1 MRRRLSVPRGPGLL
15 SLSILSILFIFIAV
29 PSAFAQTGTGRI
41 SGLVKDASGAVVP
54 GVAIVATHEE
64 TGIRHEM
71 VTNEAGLFLF
81 PSLPV
86 GYYTVRAELSG
97 FKPIS
102 NQKNLLNVGVDLNLT
117 FTLEPGDLREAVIVT
132 AESPI
137 VQTTESSL
145 STLVSREVIVTLPLN
160 GRNPLHLIGLV
171 PGVAGHSAE
180 ATSSGGTATHYINGD
195 RGRGI
200 TTTQDGI
207 DISDPVI
214 PRGEL
219 TNAPVNPEA
228 LQEFRVVTSNAK
240 AEYGRSAGGQV
251 ELVTR
256 SGTNHMS
263 GTLYEFFRDTALDS
277 NSYFNKLRG
286 LPKEVLRRNQFGA
299 ALGGPIQRDRAFFF
313 VNYDGMRRTQDTS
326 QLATVPTQS
335 LRDGVFRFVTQACPG
350 TTVARNLPGCV
361 DASGNPVVAVSSYN
375 FAANDPRALGL
386 DPVMQKEVFAFLPL
400 PNDFTVGDGLNT
412 AGYRWNSPSE
422 QPVDTLTA
430 RVDYTINPKQN
441 LFVRYSN
448 AFRNDLI
455 NDIINTTP
463 RPMSWPAR
471 VRLSDQHGAA
481 VGHKWTLTDRLVNE
495 ITGGYTR
502 NILAFNDPVHPRT
515 YEIRPAIV
523 TTPFVYWPGTGR
535 EPTEVQFLDNLT
547 WIRGRHAIKGGV
559 NIRKYYIAQ
568 TRGAGN
574 PFGIYP
580 AMTFNRLDATFSGA
594 ETNAVV
600 RGDGSRVNLGASGI
614 NATDRNNLSTLY
626 NMLLGRIG
634 RIDQVFYSN
643 GQEFVAL
650 QPLTLDQRISE
661 YNFFVQDDWRL
672 GERVTLNA
680 GVRYE
685 LNSVPYDKAGV
696 QVVPDKPLDGSQGP
710 VTFLQGGPGT
720 GRDWFARDNNNFA
733 PSIGVAWD
741 PTGSGKTSV
750 RANYRLAYQRLIT
763 WALNVVEQRQPATSL
778 NQFIVA
784 PRDTGI
790 GGTDTVLRL
799 NEFLKQGR
807 LPSPQGSTTVSI
819 NNGVPQL
826 ATPPQINRTP
836 PNLRNEQPLFFDPN
850 VRTPY
855 MQQYIVGVQRELWKN
870 TVVEVSYVGSRGSQL
885 FRMMNVN
892 TMDLVANGFTRDFQ
906 AARRNLLA
914 NGNANSG
921 ESTGNL
927 GRLYGG
933 TIPSSVFADIQNN
946 NVGLLADA
954 LDRRTQGIGLAAA
967 GLPENFFRPNP
978 QFSIAGVGCTCSSSQ
993 YNALQIQVQKRL
1005 ASGLA
1010 FSANYTLAKSTDD
1023 VSNDTRG
1030 AGTEL
1035 VVPSDPKRLEL
1046 DKGRSDFDVRH
1057 VARGHF
1063 IWDLPFGRDRRFLS
1077 GASGILHGLVGGW
1090 QINGI
1095 LDVSSGFPLSVFS
1108 GFHTFTFYDSGTRV
1122 ATTSG
1127 NGTTNRAVFTG
1138 DGAIGKVRR
1147 TATGVEYFTSE
1158 ERAMFQTPEAGDTG
1172 SVRNIFTG
1180 PGYFQF
1186 DLGIFKNVHVMKHRL
1201 ELRAEIFNLFDT
1213 VNFSDPNVL
1222 ASSTNFGLI
1231 TDTRVPPRIVQL
1243 GVKYYF

>member
-1 MRRRLSVPRGPGLL
+1 MRRRRCVERLALL
-15 SLSILSILFIFIAV
+15 VCVIIGAASA
-29 PSAFAQTGTGRI
+29 AFAQTGTGRI
-41 SGLVKDASGAVVP
+41 SGIVKDASGAVVP
-54 GVAIVATHEE
+54 GAAIVVTHEE

-71 VTNEAGLFLF
+71 VTNASGLFLF

-86 GYYTVRAELSG
+86 GSYTIRAELAG
-97 FKPIS
+97 FKPVS
-102 NQKNLLNVGVDLNLT
+102 NQKNVLTVGADLNVT
-117 FTLEPGDLREAVIVT
+117 FTLEPGDLREAVVVT

-145 STLVSREVIVTLPLN
+145 STLVPREMIVTLPLN

-256 SGTNHMS
+256 SGTNAYS

-299 ALGGPIQRDRAFFF
+299 ALGGPIRHDRAFFF

-326 QLATVPTQS
+326 QLATVPTEA
-335 LRDGVFRFVTQACPG
+335 LRNGVFRFVTQACPG
-350 TTVARNLPGCV
+350 STAVRNVASCV
-361 DASGNPVVAVSSYN
+361 DAAGHPIVPVSSYS
-375 FAANDPRALGL
+375 FGANDPRGLGL
-386 DPVMQKEVFAFLPL
+386 DPVMQREILAFLPL
-400 PNDFTVGDGLNT
+400 PNDFSVGDGLNT

-422 QPVDTLTA
+422 QPVDSLTA
-430 RVDYTINPKQN
+430 RVDYTINKNQN

-481 VGHKWTLTDRLVNE
+481 IGHKWSVTNSVVNE

-515 YEIRPAIV
+515 YEIRTAIV
-523 TTPFVYWPGTGR
+523 TNPFVYWAGTGR

-547 WIRGRHAIKGGV
+547 WIRGKHALKGGV
-559 NIRKYYIAQ
+559 NVRKYYIKQ

-580 AMTFNRLDATFSGA
+580 AFTFNRLDALFSGVDA
-594 ETNAVV
+594 GGVV
-600 RGDGSRVNLGASGI
+600 RPDGSRGNLTGSGI
-614 NATDRNNLSTLY
+614 NATDRNNLNTMY

-643 GQEFVAL
+643 GTDFVAL

-661 YNFFVQDDWRL
+661 YNFFVQDDWRI
-672 GERVTLNA
+672 GDRVTLNA
-680 GVRYE
+680 GLRYE
-685 LNSVPYDKAGV
+685 LNSVPYDAAGV

-710 VTFLQGGPGT
+710 VTFLQGGPDT
-720 GRDWFARDNNNFA
+720 GREWFKRDNNNFA
-733 PSIGVAWD
+733 PSLGVAWD
-741 PTGSGKTSV
+741 PTGTGKTSV

-778 NQFIVA
+778 NRFIIA
-784 PRDTGI
+784 PRDTVIAGS
-790 GGTDTVLRL
+790 DQVLRL
-799 NEFLKQGR
+799 NELLKQGR
-807 LPSPQGSTTVSI
+807 LPNPQGSTALSLS
-819 NNGVPQL
+819 NGVPQL
-826 ATPPQINRTP
+826 ATPPAIVRTP

-850 VRTPY
+850 VTTPY
-855 MQQYIVGVQRELWKN
+855 MQQFIVGVQRELWKQL
-870 TVVEVSYVGSRGSQL
+870 VVEVSYVGSRGSDL

-892 TMDLVANGFTRDFQ
+892 TMDLVGNGFIRDFQ

-914 NGNANSG
+914 NGNANIG

-927 GRLYGG
+927 GRLFRG
-933 TIPSSVFADIQNN
+933 TIPSSAFTDIQNN
-946 NVGLLADA
+946 NVGLLADS
-954 LDRRTQGIGLAAA
+954 LDRGTQGIGLAAA
-967 GLPENFFRPNP
+967 GLPDNFFRPNP
-978 QFSIAGVGCTCSSSQ
+978 QFSIAGLGCTCSSSQ

-1005 ASGLA
+1005 SGGFA
-1010 FSANYTLAKSTDD
+1010 FAGNYTLARSRDD

-1035 VVPSDPKRLEL
+1035 VVPSDPQRLDL
-1046 DKGRSDFDVRH
+1046 DKGRSDFDIRH

-1063 IWDLPFGRDRRFLS
+1063 IWDLPFGRDRKFLS
-1077 GASGILHGLVGGW
+1077 GASGFLNGLVSGW

-1095 LDVSSGFPLSVFS
+1095 LDASTGFPLSVFS
-1108 GFHTFTFYDSGTRV
+1108 GFHTFTFYDGGTRV

-1127 NGTTNRAVFTG
+1127 NGTSNRAVYTG
-1138 DGAIGKVRR
+1138 SGSVGEVRR
-1147 TATGVEYFTSE
+1147 TATGAIYFTPE
-1158 ERAMFQTPEAGDTG
+1158 ERALFQTPEAGETG

-1180 PGYFQF
+1180 PGYFQV
-1186 DLGIFKNVHVMKHRL
+1186 DLGIFKSIPIGGHRL
-1201 ELRAEIFNLFDT
+1201 ELRTEIFNVFNR
-1213 VNFSDPNVL
+1213 VNFADPNIL